1 MVDQPHIWESN
12 PGLAD
17 NKGNHLRRSGK
28 VWRNRLSPTRVGYR
42 KSDWLLFSNM
52 FKNRADQ
59 IMSPKVVLVVQGSS
73 EGLLVSPALWEL
85 SSTLGSCRILSAAQ
99 SADDLA

>member
-1 MVDQPHIWESN
+1 MISKDYFGPNSTRSLYMIDQPHIWESN

-17 NKGNHLRRSGK
+17 NNGNYLQRSGK

-59 IMSPKVVLVVQGSS
+59 IMSAQGRLGRPRVL
-73 EGLLVSPALWEL
+73 
-85 SSTLGSCRILSAAQ
+85 
-99 SADDLA
+99 